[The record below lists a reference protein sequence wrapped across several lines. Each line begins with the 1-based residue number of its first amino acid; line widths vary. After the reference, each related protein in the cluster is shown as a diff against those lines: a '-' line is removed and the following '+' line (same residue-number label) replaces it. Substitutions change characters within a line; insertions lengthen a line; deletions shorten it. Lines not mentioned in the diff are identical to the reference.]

1 MSAPEQSMNC
11 SFCRKPSTEVRK
23 LIAGPDDIFICD
35 ECIELCHGEIHRK
48 GDHLVVAPAP
58 AAEAKLPKPT
68 EIHAHLRETIVGQD
82 EALMAVSVA
91 VYDHYKRLRAA
102 PGDVEVEKSNVLLL
116 GPTGSGKTLIARSIA
131 KLLNVPFAIADAT
144 ALTEAGYV
152 GDDVESI
159 VARLLLA
166 ADNDVAKAETG
177 IIYLDEIDKKA
188 RRGETASGA
197 RDISGEGVQQALLK
211 IIEGSEVSVPS
222 QGSRKSAHGEMVK
235 VNTRNILFVLGG
247 AFVGLDKIVEKGM
260 NKSSSM
266 GFHATTI
273 GREKPDLNTVLAN
286 VEAEHLARYG
296 LIPELVGRLPV
307 IAVLKELDADQLV
320 TVLSGTR
327 NSVVGQFAHQFSLDG
342 VELTFT
348 AEALRLVA
356 EQAIARKTGAR
367 GLRAVVERHLLPTK
381 FVLPNLHEKGLS
393 AVTVAVV
400 DGELRT
406 EFVYPEKKAAPML
419 AIGHG

>member
-1 MSAPEQSMNC
+1 MSEPEQRMSC
-11 SFCRKPSTEVRK
+11 SFCRKPSTDVRK

-35 ECIELCHGEIHRK
+35 ECIELCHEEINRK
-48 GDHLVVAPAP
+48 PDGALTPS
-58 AAEAKLPKPT
+58 AAKEARLPTPT

-82 EALMAVSVA
+82 EPLMAVSVA
-91 VYDHYKRLRAA
+91 VYDHYKRLRSARD
-102 PGDVEVEKSNVLLL
+102 GMELDKSNVLLV

-131 KLLNVPFAIADAT
+131 KFLDVPFAIADAT

-159 VARLLLA
+159 IARLLQA
-166 ADNDVAKAETG
+166 ADNDVARAETG

-211 IIEGSEVSVPS
+211 IIEGSDVSVPS

-247 AFVGLDKIVEKGM
+247 AFVGIDKIVEKGM
-260 NKSSSM
+260 NKSTSI
-266 GFHATTI
+266 GFNATSV
-273 GREKPDLNTVLAN
+273 GRDKHDLNTVLAN
-286 VEAEHLARYG
+286 VDAEHLTKYG

-320 TVLSGTR
+320 CVLSKTR
-327 NSVVGQFAHQFSLDG
+327 NSITEQFAYQFKLDG
-342 VELTFT
+342 VGLTFEP
-348 AEALRLVA
+348 EALRLVA
-356 EQAIARKTGAR
+356 NLAIERKTGAR
-367 GLRAVVERHLLPTK
+367 GLRAVIERHLLPTK
-381 FVLPNLHEKGLS
+381 FVLPNMHEKGLKS
-393 AVTVAVV
+393 VRVYVE

-406 EFVYPEKKAAPML
+406 QFLYPEPEASPVL
-419 AIGHG
+419 ALGHG